1 MLITATL
8 VLILFLGMMGAVIDQ
23 AFTRSAEEGVSKRL
37 MIHVYGLLAVTEVER
52 GQLVMPDML
61 QEPGFNTLGS
71 GLYGLVLDDVGVER
85 WRSASALDLRLAA
98 SDRESLYLG
107 LDPGTERFGQLPTQ
121 DGSIFY
127 KAYQVLWQKP
137 DAGLVPFTFV
147 VLQSMAPF
155 ESEISGFSNNLWGW
169 LLGVVIVLVVLQWTV
184 MNWGLAPLQ
193 ALARDLKAIEDG
205 ERPLLDGD
213 YPREIQGV
221 TRNLN
226 LLLSSERQQRERYR
240 TTMGDLAHSLKTP
253 LAILRGASS
262 ALGVDANAE
271 KIQAMQGTVEEQ
283 VARMDEI
290 VAYQLERAVTSSAAP
305 LKQPIAIEPLVM
317 KLISAMKKVYRDK
330 GLEFDVQLDRAIF
343 AGDERDLMELLG
355 NLIDNACK
363 YGRSKVKVQVRQ
375 PQAEGLLIVIE
386 DDGPGI
392 NNADRARV
400 LGRGARLD
408 LQQAG
413 QGIGLA
419 VVGEIASRYGGE
431 IVVQVSSLGGARLVV
446 SLP

>member
-8 VLILFLGMMGAVIDQ
+8 VLIFFLGLMGVVIDQ
-23 AFTRSAEEGVSKRL
+23 AFTRSAEEGVSERL
-37 MIHVYGLLAVTEVER
+37 MIHVYGLLAVTEVESGR
-52 GQLVMPDML
+52 LVMPDML
-61 QEPGFNTLGS
+61 QEPGFNTLAS
-71 GLYGLVLDDVGVER
+71 GLYGLVLDDGGVEL
-85 WRSASALDLRLAA
+85 WRSASALDLRLAV
-98 SDRESLYLG
+98 SDRGSLYLG
-107 LDPGTERFGQLPTQ
+107 LDPGIQRFGQLPTQ
-121 DGSIFY
+121 DGSVFY
-127 KAYQVLWQKP
+127 KTYKILWQKP
-137 DAGLVPFTFV
+137 DAGQTPFTFV
-147 VLQSMAPF
+147 VLQSTAPF
-155 ESEISGFSNNLWGW
+155 ASEISSFSNNLWGW
-169 LLGVVIVLVVLQWTV
+169 LLGVVIVLVVLQWLV
-184 MNWGLAPLQ
+184 MSWGLAPLQ

-262 ALGVDANAE
+262 SLGIDASAKN
-271 KIQAMQGTVEEQ
+271 IQSMQGVVEEQ

-317 KLISAMKKVYRDK
+317 KLISAMRKVYRDK
-330 GLEFDVQLDRAIF
+330 DLELEVEVDRAIF
-343 AGDERDLMELLG
+343 PGDERDVMELLG

-363 YGRSKVKVQVRQ
+363 YGRSKIKVQVLQ
-375 PQAEGLLIVIE
+375 PQTAGLLIVIE

-392 NNADRARV
+392 NSADRARV

-408 LQQAG
+408 SQQSG

-419 VVGEIASRYGGE
+419 VVGEIASRYGGD
-431 IVVQVSSLGGARLVV
+431 IVIQASSLGGARLVV
-446 SLP
+446 TLP

>member
-1 MLITATL
+1 MA
-8 VLILFLGMMGAVIDQ
+8 
-23 AFTRSAEEGVSKRL
+23 
-37 MIHVYGLLAVTEVER
+37 
-52 GQLVMPDML
+52 
-61 QEPGFNTLGS
+61 
-71 GLYGLVLDDVGVER
+71 
-85 WRSASALDLRLAA
+85 
-98 SDRESLYLG
+98 
-107 LDPGTERFGQLPTQ
+107 RFFIRP
-121 DGSIFY
+121 
-127 KAYQVLWQKP
+127 YQVLWQKP

-290 VAYQLERAVTSSAAP
+290 VALPTRACSHFFCRATQATDSNRTIGHETD
-305 LKQPIAIEPLVM
+305 QCDE
-317 KLISAMKKVYRDK
+317 K
-330 GLEFDVQLDRAIF
+330 GLPR
-343 AGDERDLMELLG
+343 
-355 NLIDNACK
+355 
-363 YGRSKVKVQVRQ
+363 
-375 PQAEGLLIVIE
+375 
-386 DDGPGI
+386 
-392 NNADRARV
+392 
-400 LGRGARLD
+400 
-408 LQQAG
+408 
-413 QGIGLA
+413 
-419 VVGEIASRYGGE
+419 
-431 IVVQVSSLGGARLVV
+431 
-446 SLP
+446 

>member
-1 MLITATL
+1 
-8 VLILFLGMMGAVIDQ
+8 
-23 AFTRSAEEGVSKRL
+23 
-37 MIHVYGLLAVTEVER
+37 
-52 GQLVMPDML
+52 
-61 QEPGFNTLGS
+61 
-71 GLYGLVLDDVGVER
+71 
-85 WRSASALDLRLAA
+85 
-98 SDRESLYLG
+98 
-107 LDPGTERFGQLPTQ
+107 
-121 DGSIFY
+121 
-127 KAYQVLWQKP
+127 
-137 DAGLVPFTFV
+137 
-147 VLQSMAPF
+147 LQSTAPF
-155 ESEISGFSNNLWGW
+155 ASEISSFSNNLWGW
-169 LLGVVIVLVVLQWTV
+169 LLGVVIVLVVLQWLV
-184 MNWGLAPLQ
+184 MSWGLAPLQ

-262 ALGVDANAE
+262 SLGIDASAKN
-271 KIQAMQGTVEEQ
+271 IQSMQGVVEEQ

-317 KLISAMKKVYRDK
+317 KLISAMRKVYRDK
-330 GLEFDVQLDRAIF
+330 DLELEVEVDRAIF
-343 AGDERDLMELLG
+343 PGDERDVMELLG

-363 YGRSKVKVQVRQ
+363 YGRSKIKVQVLQ
-375 PQAEGLLIVIE
+375 PQTAGLLIVIE

-392 NNADRARV
+392 NSADRARV

-408 LQQAG
+408 SQQSG

-419 VVGEIASRYGGE
+419 VVGEIASRYGGD
-431 IVVQVSSLGGARLVV
+431 IVIQASSLGGARLVV
-446 SLP
+446 TLP